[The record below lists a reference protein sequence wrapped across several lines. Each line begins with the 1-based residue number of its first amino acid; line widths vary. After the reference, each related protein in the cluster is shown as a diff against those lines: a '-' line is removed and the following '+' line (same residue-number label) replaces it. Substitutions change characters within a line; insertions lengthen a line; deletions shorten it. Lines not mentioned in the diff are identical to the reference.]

1 MKYILLYLVLGL
13 DELPDL
19 EPPTMKCKPK
29 QQQVSSSDDDDD
41 DDIIFIKEEK
51 KVIMMKYFAFSY
63 SFP

>member
-1 MKYILLYLVLGL
+1 MKYILLCLVLAS

-29 QQQVSSSDDDDD
+29 QQQVSSSDDVDDDDDDDDD

-51 KVIMMKYFAFSY
+51 R
-63 SFP
+63 